1 MHEMGHEI
9 TGINLNAEW
18 RTTYPDRRW
27 LELFSVRECDIEHE
41 DLPIDARSLM
51 QSCLRKCLSTLRSQ
65 IQSRSLQ
72 AGSRIEGWRYA
83 LVSTPNVCN
92 LSNVIALCLGHN
104 IFWPKNIFYG
114 SLDRHNREWTPSEA
128 RSAFVDA
135 GFGER
140 AFFGI
145 NDHSNWRTGA
155 SDLAYRI
162 VGELGETHSMLRNTI
177 VGVFSK
183 T

>member
-1 MHEMGHEI
+1 MGHEI

-41 DLPIDARSLM
+41 DLPIDARSFDAVLFTEV
-51 QSCLRKCLSTLRSQ
+51 LEHIAITDPVKVLAKLAAALKVGGTL
-65 IQSRSLQ
+65 LF
-72 AGSRIEGWRYA
+72 
-83 LVSTPNVCN
+83 STPNVCN

-145 NDHSNWRTGA
+145 NDHANWRTGA